1 MKNQAHVGQVVTV
14 ATELS
19 DKVLRKDW
27 PMMRDE
33 AFEHAIRL
41 AAFVGRAMQ
50 GDKRDFPE
58 PEEDAPTEVRM
69 QKQYFISFVAL
80 RRAIPRSVMLSL
92 SVVGPKLWDFMNVM
106 TEVSGL
112 SVVHVNDGLWFFD
125 MRNRQA
131 GNGGYSHR
139 QFKEH
144 YAAIT
149 LDTVIPQF
157 NPEEA
162 DDGGW

>member
-1 MKNQAHVGQVVTV
+1 MENQARVGQVVTV
-14 ATELS
+14 ATELN

-50 GDKRDFPE
+50 GNDPQEGDVDVKAVNP
-58 PEEDAPTEVRM
+58 

-92 SVVGPKLWDFMNVM
+92 SVVGPKLWDFMNVI

-144 YAAIT
+144 YATIT

-162 DDGGW
+162 DDNSGW